1 MADPMNNQMAQ
12 RRHGG
17 PERPKGDFFK
27 MFQIS
32 REYGGGLPGKREG
45 FPLSRESGGA
55 DLQVLGPV
63 DEVESS

>member
-1 MADPMNNQMAQ
+1 
-12 RRHGG
+12 
-17 PERPKGDFFK
+17 

-45 FPLSRESGGA
+45 FPFPRESGGA
-55 DLQVLGPV
+55 DLQVLGQV